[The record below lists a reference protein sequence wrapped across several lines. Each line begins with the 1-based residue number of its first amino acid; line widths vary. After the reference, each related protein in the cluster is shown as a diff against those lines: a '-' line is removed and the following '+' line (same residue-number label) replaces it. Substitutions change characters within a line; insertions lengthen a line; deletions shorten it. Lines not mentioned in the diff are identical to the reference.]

1 LFDPKG
7 EVFTLKD
14 LLILL
19 TKSIVDLP
27 EEVSISEVEGEK
39 AVVYEIK
46 VAESDVGK
54 VIGKHGRIIN
64 AIRTIVRA
72 AAVKEGKKVSIE
84 LIG

>member
-1 LFDPKG
+1 
-7 EVFTLKD
+7 VKD
-14 LLILL
+14 LLSFLI
-19 TKSIVDLP
+19 KSIVDLP
-27 EEVSISEVEGEK
+27 DEVTIAEVEGEK

-72 AAVKEGKKVSIE
+72 AAVKDGKKVSIE
-84 LIG
+84 LLG

>member
-1 LFDPKG
+1 
-7 EVFTLKD
+7 VKD
-14 LLILL
+14 LLFYVV
-19 TKSIVDLP
+19 KAIVDIP
-27 EEVSISEVEGEK
+27 DEVSINEVEGEK
-39 AVVYEIK
+39 AVIYEIK
-46 VAESDVGK
+46 VAASDVGK

>member
-1 LFDPKG
+1 
-7 EVFTLKD
+7 VKD
-14 LLILL
+14 LLELL
-19 TKSIVDLP
+19 IKSIVDIP
-27 EEVSISEVEGEK
+27 DEMSISEVEGEK

-46 VAESDVGK
+46 VAESDIGK

-84 LIG
+84 LLG

>member
-1 LFDPKG
+1 MK
-7 EVFTLKD
+7 E
-14 LLILL
+14 LLEYLV
-19 TKSIVDLP
+19 KAIVDVP
-27 EEVSISEVEGEK
+27 EEVSVMEVEGEK

-46 VAESDVGK
+46 VNVSDVGK

>member
-1 LFDPKG
+1 M
-7 EVFTLKD
+7 KD
-14 LLILL
+14 LLFYVV
-19 TKSIVDLP
+19 KAIVDIP
-27 EEVSISEVEGEK
+27 DEVSINEVEGEK
-39 AVVYEIK
+39 AVIYEIK
-46 VAESDVGK
+46 VAASDVGK

>member
-1 LFDPKG
+1 MK
-7 EVFTLKD
+7 E
-14 LLILL
+14 LLELL
-19 TKSIVDLP
+19 VKSIVDIP
-27 EEVSISEVEGEK
+27 DEATISEVEGEK

-84 LIG
+84 LLG

>member
-1 LFDPKG
+1 MK
-7 EVFTLKD
+7 E
-14 LLILL
+14 LLELL
-19 TKSIVDLP
+19 TKSIVDKP
-27 EEVSISEVEGEK
+27 DEVSISEVEGEK
-39 AVVYEIK
+39 AIVYEIK

-84 LIG
+84 LLG

>member
-1 LFDPKG
+1 M
-7 EVFTLKD
+7 LKE
-14 LLILL
+14 LLEYLIR
-19 TKSIVDLP
+19 SIVDEP
-27 EEVSISEVEGEK
+27 DAIEVREITGEK
-39 AVVYEIK
+39 ALVFEIK
-46 VAESDVGK
+46 VAESDIGK

>member
-1 LFDPKG
+1 MR
-7 EVFTLKD
+7 E
-14 LLILL
+14 LLEYLV
-19 TKSIVDLP
+19 KAIVDVP
-27 EEVSISEVEGEK
+27 EEVSIMEVEGEK

-46 VAESDVGK
+46 VATSDVGK

-64 AIRTIVRA
+64 AIRTIIRA

>member
-1 LFDPKG
+1 MPPVK
-7 EVFTLKD
+7 E
-14 LLILL
+14 LLVYLV
-19 TKSIVDLP
+19 KAIVDVP
-27 EEVSISEVEGEK
+27 EEVSVMEVEGEK

-46 VAESDVGK
+46 VNASDVGK

>member
-1 LFDPKG
+1 MK
-7 EVFTLKD
+7 E
-14 LLILL
+14 LLELL
-19 TKSIVDLP
+19 TKSIVDSP
-27 EEVSISEVEGEK
+27 DDVSIKEIEGEK

-46 VAESDVGK
+46 VEADDVGK

-84 LIG
+84 LLG

>member
-1 LFDPKG
+1 MK
-7 EVFTLKD
+7 E
-14 LLILL
+14 LLEYLV
-19 TKSIVDLP
+19 KAIVDVP
-27 EEVSISEVEGEK
+27 DEVSVTEVEGEK
-39 AVVYEIK
+39 AVVFEIK
-46 VAESDVGK
+46 VNASDVGK

>member
-1 LFDPKG
+1 M
-7 EVFTLKD
+7 KD
-14 LLILL
+14 LLSFLI
-19 TKSIVDLP
+19 KSIVDLP
-27 EEVSISEVEGEK
+27 DEVTIAEVEGEK

-72 AAVKEGKKVSIE
+72 AAVKDGKKVSIE
-84 LIG
+84 LLG

>member
-1 LFDPKG
+1 MK
-7 EVFTLKD
+7 E
-14 LLILL
+14 LLEYLV
-19 TKSIVDLP
+19 KAIVDVP
-27 EEVSISEVEGEK
+27 EEVSIHEVEGEK

-46 VAESDVGK
+46 VATSDIGK